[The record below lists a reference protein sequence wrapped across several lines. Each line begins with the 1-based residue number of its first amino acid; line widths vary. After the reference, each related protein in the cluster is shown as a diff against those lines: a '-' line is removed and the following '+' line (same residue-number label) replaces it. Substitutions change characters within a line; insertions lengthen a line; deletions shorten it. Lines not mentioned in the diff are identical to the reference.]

1 MRFPYIILIGIA
13 IVSVWMLN
21 GKYYKE
27 ELTLFGFAETK
38 ETEINLNFPVMVDEL
53 NVLSGQSVKEGQVLL
68 KAKRLDSEI
77 KFDDQELKISEIN
90 AKKRIWKSEQE
101 GKLKTLESSYLNKAG
116 EIQIEIDAIK
126 NKLAQ
131 QKELYKG
138 LDYIQSSEEL
148 SANHPS
154 LLRIAAFEEESRNL
168 EARYKLDLANLQS
181 IIAKGTKD
189 DDETIKRLRAE
200 YKHVQDNKEIVVEIV
215 APSDGLIG
223 NVHCKEGEHITD
235 YRTLISFYEPNPTV
249 VKAYV
254 HEDFLVKVDIGD
266 EFTIS
271 SIKDATQ
278 NYTGKVVG
286 LGSRIVEIPARMRKV
301 PEFKTYGREV
311 IIRLP
316 AKSNFLQN
324 EKLVLTGIK
333 I

>member
-13 IVSVWMLN
+13 AVSVWMLN

-38 ETEINLNFPVMVDEL
+38 ETEINLNFSVMVDKL
-53 NVLSGQSVKEGQVLL
+53 NVLSGQSVKEGEVLL
-68 KAKRLDSEI
+68 IAKRLDSDIQFE
-77 KFDDQELKISEIN
+77 DQEMKINEIN
-90 AKKRIWKSEQE
+90 AKKRIWRSEQE
-101 GKLKTLESSYLNKAG
+101 GKLKTLESSYLQKLGEVKTRIEALQNK
-116 EIQIEIDAIK
+116 IS
-126 NKLAQ
+126 Q

-138 LDYIQSSEEL
+138 LEHIEENQEL
-148 SANHPS
+148 APNHPIM
-154 LLRIAAFEEESRNL
+154 LKIAAYQEEQKTIEK
-168 EARYKLDLANLQS
+168 RYQLDLNNLQS
-181 IIAKGTKD
+181 IIAKGTND

-200 YKHVQDNKEIVVEIV
+200 YKHVQDNKEVAVEIL

-235 YRTLISFYEPNPTV
+235 YRTLISFYEPNPTL

-266 EFTIS
+266 EFKIS

-278 NYTGKVVG
+278 TYTGKVVG

-311 IIRLP
+311 VIRLP
-316 AKSNFLQN
+316 AKSKFLQN
-324 EKLVLTGIK
+324 EKLTLIGIK
-333 I
+333 S

>member
-13 IVSVWMLN
+13 AVSLWMLN

-38 ETEINLNFPVMVDEL
+38 ETEINLNFPVMVNEL
-53 NVLSGQSVKEGQVLL
+53 NVLSGQSVKEGDILL
-68 KAKRLDSEI
+68 RAKRLDSNIRFE
-77 KFDDQELKISEIN
+77 DQEMKISEIN
-90 AKKRIWKSEQE
+90 AKKRIWRSEQE
-101 GKLKTLESSYLNKAG
+101 GKLKTLESSYLQKVG
-116 EIQIEIDAIK
+116 DIKTQIDALN
-126 NKLAQ
+126 NKITQ

-138 LDYIQSSEEL
+138 LDHIEDNQKV

-154 LLRIAAFEEESRNL
+154 MLRIAAYEEDRKNIEN
-168 EARYKLDLANLQS
+168 RYQLDRANLQS

-200 YKHVQDNKEIVVEIV
+200 YKHLQDNKEIAVEIV

-235 YRTLISFYEPNPTV
+235 YRTLISFYEPNPTL

-254 HEDFLVKVDIGD
+254 HEDYLVKVDIGD
-266 EFTIS
+266 QFKIS

-278 NYTGKVVG
+278 TYTGKVVG
-286 LGSRIVEIPARMRKV
+286 LGSRIVEIPPRMRKV

-311 IIRLP
+311 VIRLP
-316 AKSNFLQN
+316 AQSRFLQN
-324 EKLVLTGIK
+324 EKLTLTGVK
-333 I
+333 F

>member
-101 GKLKTLESSYLNKAG
+101 GKLKTLESSYLNKVG

-138 LDYIQSSEEL
+138 LDHIQSSEEL

>member
-1 MRFPYIILIGIA
+1 MIGIA
-13 IVSVWMLN
+13 AVSVWMLN
-21 GKYYKE
+21 GRYYQE

-53 NVLSGQSVKEGQVLL
+53 KVLSGQSVKEGEILL
-68 KAKRLDSEI
+68 RAKRLDSDI
-77 KFDDQELKISEIN
+77 KFEDQEMKVSEIN
-90 AKKRIWKSEQE
+90 AKKRIWRSEQE
-101 GKLKTLESSYLNKAG
+101 GKLKTLESTYLLKIGNVNT
-116 EIQIEIDAIK
+116 QIEAIK

-138 LDYIQSSEEL
+138 LEHIEDNQEL
-148 SANHPS
+148 PANHPN
-154 LLRIAAFEEESRNL
+154 LLRIASYEEERRNI
-168 EARYKLDLANLQS
+168 EKRYQLDLANLQS

-200 YKHVQDNKEIVVEIV
+200 YKHLQDNKEIAVEIV

-235 YRTLISFYEPNPTV
+235 YRTLISFYEPNPTL

-254 HEDFLVKVDIGD
+254 HEDFLVKVEIGD
-266 EFTIS
+266 EFKIS

-278 NYTGKVVG
+278 TYTGKVVG
-286 LGSRIVEIPARMRKV
+286 LGSRIVEIPPRMRKV

-311 IIRLP
+311 VIRLP
-316 AKSNFLQN
+316 AKSRFLQN
-324 EKLVLTGIK
+324 EKLILIGIK
-333 I
+333 S

>member
-101 GKLKTLESSYLNKAG
+101 GKLKTLESSYLNKVG

-138 LDYIQSSEEL
+138 LDHIQSSEEL

-154 LLRIAAFEEESRNL
+154 LLRIAAYEEESRNL

>member
-138 LDYIQSSEEL
+138 LDHIQSSEEL

>member
-138 LDYIQSSEEL
+138 LDHIQSSEEL

-154 LLRIAAFEEESRNL
+154 LLRIAAYEEESRNL